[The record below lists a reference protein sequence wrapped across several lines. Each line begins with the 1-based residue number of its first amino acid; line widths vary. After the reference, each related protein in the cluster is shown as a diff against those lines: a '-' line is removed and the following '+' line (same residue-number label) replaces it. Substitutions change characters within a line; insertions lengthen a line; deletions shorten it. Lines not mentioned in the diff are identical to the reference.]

1 MIAFLTNL
9 YLIVMLSGAVF
20 NIRCSAAGIT
30 EALFKVG
37 ECDKLYDTNKADLI
51 YLRNSR
57 ELLLVDIIG
66 YLQVFG
72 IEPYGLIPWIL
83 NIFCLLSVKWRQ

>member
-37 ECDKLYDTNKADLI
+37 ECVKLYDL
-51 YLRNSR
+51 NSAT
-57 ELLLVDIIG
+57 LL
-66 YLQVFG
+66 
-72 IEPYGLIPWIL
+72 
-83 NIFCLLSVKWRQ
+83 